1 MPLCS
6 FEEGV
11 GGLEWALQCV
21 GREGN
26 PDGPMRVPSSPDSN
40 GFVTCVQTLIHEGCE
55 SSRSFALK
63 MA

>member
-26 PDGPMRVPSSPDSN
+26 PDGPMRVPIITGLEWFRYMHANIDSRR
-40 GFVTCVQTLIHEGCE
+40 L
-55 SSRSFALK
+55 
-63 MA
+63 